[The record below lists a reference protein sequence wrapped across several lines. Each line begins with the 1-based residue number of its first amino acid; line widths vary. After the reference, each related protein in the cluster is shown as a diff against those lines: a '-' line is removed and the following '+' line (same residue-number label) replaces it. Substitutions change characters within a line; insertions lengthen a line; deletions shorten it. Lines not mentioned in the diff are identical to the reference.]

1 MNIYY
6 LKKFR
11 KEAQRVIRARY
22 NPILHLRDR
31 YPYDCVE
38 LWHYISDSMA
48 TDLNVLKR
56 KLSEFRRQYILLL
69 TEEKRCKKL
78 NKQLAK
84 L

>member
-11 KEAQRVIRARY
+11 EEAQRIIRARY
-22 NPILHLRDR
+22 NPIHRNDR
-31 YPYDCVE
+31 CPYECVKN
-38 LWHYISDSMA
+38 WRYIEDSMSA
-48 TDLNVLKR
+48 DLDMLKR
-56 KLSEFRRQYILLL
+56 KLSEFRRQYILSL
-69 TEEKRCKKL
+69 TKEKKCEKI

>member
-22 NPILHLRDR
+22 NPIHR
-31 YPYDCVE
+31 YPYECVKN
-38 LWHYISDSMA
+38 WRYIEDSMSA
-48 TDLNVLKR
+48 DLDMLKR
-56 KLSEFRRQYILLL
+56 KLSEFRRQYILSL
-69 TEEKRCKKL
+69 TKEIRCKKI
-78 NKQLAK
+78 NEQLAK